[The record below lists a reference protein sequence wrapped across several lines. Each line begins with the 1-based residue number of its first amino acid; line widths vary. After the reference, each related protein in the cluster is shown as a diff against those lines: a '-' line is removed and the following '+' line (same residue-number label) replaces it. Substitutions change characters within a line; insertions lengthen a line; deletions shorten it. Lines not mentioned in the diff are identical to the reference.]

1 MGIDQSRHLSNQDQC
16 KQKHMSLKKSKNFVK
31 ENFDQ
36 VFDGKL

>member
-1 MGIDQSRHLSNQDQC
+1 MGIDQSRNLSNQDQC
-16 KQKHMSLKKSKNFVK
+16 KQKHMRKNFVK